1 MTVPR
6 RHLFASVA
14 ATLLAALILFAAA
27 GDGAPFGPD
36 TALHR
41 WVLDHR
47 TSAGIDVATFVT
59 DTGNRVIPHLLA
71 ALAGAL
77 TVPRTWWLGA
87 VAGFAALLTGQLLR
101 LLLVHALDRP
111 RPPAES
117 WTAHVNNPSMPS
129 GHSTTA
135 ALTAIGLAAALLPY
149 CHRTATRALAIAVP
163 AAWGASVGLTRV
175 YLGVHWPTDVLA
187 GWLFAAALTLLVLP
201 PLGRRLRRSVRPAE
215 LP

>member
-1 MTVPR
+1 MPR
-6 RHLFASVA
+6 RHLLATVA
-14 ATLLAALILFAAA
+14 AVLLAALILFSAAR
-27 GDGAPFGPD
+27 DGAPIGPD
-36 TALHR
+36 ADLHR

-47 TSAGIDVATFVT
+47 TATGIDVATFVT

-77 TVPRTWWLGA
+77 AVPRAWWLGA

-101 LLLVHALDRP
+101 FFLVHALDRP
-111 RPPAES
+111 RPPEDGWFS
-117 WTAHVNNPSMPS
+117 HVNNPSMPS
-129 GHSTTA
+129 GHATTA

-149 CHRTATRALAIAVP
+149 CHRTATRALAVAVP
-163 AAWGASVGLTRV
+163 AAWGASVGLTRI

-201 PLGRRLRRSVRPAE
+201 PLGRRLRRSVRPE
-215 LP
+215 VLP